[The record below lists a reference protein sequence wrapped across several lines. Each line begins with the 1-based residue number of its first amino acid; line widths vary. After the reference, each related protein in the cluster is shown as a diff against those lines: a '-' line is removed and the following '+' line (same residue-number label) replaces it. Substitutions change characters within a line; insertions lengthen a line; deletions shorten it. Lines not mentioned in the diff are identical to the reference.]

1 MKFGTNLAQPSR
13 QRHAP
18 HEEIAIARGLFGG
31 RFGERGQV
39 KNGKD
44 ESN

>member
-18 HEEIAIARGLFGG
+18 HEEIAIARGLSAA
-31 RFGERGQV
+31 
-39 KNGKD
+39 KD
-44 ESN
+44 DK